1 MINSPPSVGKEEKH
15 ALEANHAHLV
25 GIQQDWETMTEYNQ
39 TAVIYARSASAD
51 SAAILS
57 QILECAKIASEQ
69 GMLIAGI
76 YHDNGCGSNCACPD
90 FQKMMVFLRDWR
102 EGKIVVLMANPSRI
116 SRNFE
121 RLQDVHA
128 EFEELG
134 VQCLAPYPLG
144 QIFERNIL
152 ARYIAALS
160 K

>member
-1 MINSPPSVGKEEKH
+1 
-15 ALEANHAHLV
+15 
-25 GIQQDWETMTEYNQ
+25 MTEYNQ
-39 TAVIYARSASAD
+39 MAVIYARSASAD
-51 SAAILS
+51 SASILS

-102 EGKIVVLMANPSRI
+102 ERKIVVLMANPSRI

-121 RLQDVHA
+121 RLQDVHT

-134 VQCLAPYPLG
+134 VQRLAPYPLG